1 MSSRLPPPTD
11 DRRTLLDLIE
21 RNVATLGDRPMAT
34 DAGTTHTWRQ
44 YGDITDALALGF
56 HELGVRPGDVVG
68 IHQRNRF
75 EHVLADTAA
84 VKLGA
89 TPVSV
94 YNTLSSEQLEFI
106 VTDTDMRL
114 LVVEA
119 ALLGN
124 WLPILPALPNLAH
137 IIVIDGPADGDRML
151 TWNDALERGRR
162 ILSDGDPTPIIEARK
177 AVQAD
182 DIATI
187 VYTSGT
193 TGPPK
198 GVLLPHGRMRFTLDM
213 VTDHFRR
220 QVALAADTGLATD
233 RDDPT
238 ASESR
243 LICYLPL
250 AHAAER
256 FASYYLALQW
266 GSHIHYVRELDQLA
280 VVLPAVQPSFVL
292 AVPRVWEKFGSGMA
306 SKVSEPGA
314 KAKLG
319 KAALDTARE
328 MGEHRMSGTPPRPGL
343 RLKHRLFEKALYP
356 KMRHAMGLGRS
367 ALALSGAAPI
377 DTSLL
382 CLFSGLGVP
391 IIEGYGMTESGGIA
405 TFSSLDRLK
414 PGSVGTVFHPEVEVA
429 IADDGE
435 ILIRGPHIT
444 PGYHNRPEA
453 TAEAI
458 DAEGWLQTG
467 DLGQLDPD
475 GSLRVT
481 GRKKEIIINSAGKN
495 MSPDAIETSI
505 KRESFLISH
514 VVAIGDRRNYN
525 TALIVLDPD
534 ALAKWAANHG
544 VSALHA
550 DLAADPRI
558 RAEIER
564 AVSAGNERLSR
575 VEQVKRF
582 EIIDE
587 PWTPESP
594 EMTPTMKLRRS
605 VIAERHAAVIESM
618 YEVPS
623 ART

>member
-1 MSSRLPPPTD
+1 MTSWLPAPAD

-21 RNVATLGDRPMAT
+21 RNVTDLADQPMAT
-34 DAGTTHTWRQ
+34 DAGVTYTWRQ
-44 YGDITDALALGF
+44 YGDMTDALAMAY
-56 HELGVRPGDVVG
+56 HDLGVRRGDIVG

-94 YNTLSSEQLEFI
+94 YNTLSSEQLQF
-106 VTDTDMRL
+106 VATDTNMRL

-119 ALLGN
+119 PLLTN
-124 WLPILPALPNLAH
+124 WLPILPNLPSISH
-137 IIVIDGPADGDRML
+137 VIVVDGAADGDGML
-151 TWNDALERGRR
+151 GWDDVLARGRD
-162 ILSDGDPTPIIEARK
+162 ILTDGDLTPLIEART
-177 AVQAD
+177 AVGPD
-182 DIATI
+182 EIATI

-193 TGPPK
+193 TGTPK

-213 VTDHFRR
+213 VTDHFRK
-220 QVALAADTGLATD
+220 QIALASATGLTTD

-238 ASESR
+238 APGGR

-256 FASYYLALQW
+256 FASYYLALNW

-280 VVLPAVQPSFVL
+280 VQLPAVQPSFML
-292 AVPRVWEKFGSGMA
+292 AVPRVWEKFASGMQ
-306 SKVSEPGA
+306 SKVSEPGV

-319 KAALDTARE
+319 KAALDTAQQ
-328 MGEHRMSGTPPRPGL
+328 MGEHRMTGTTAGRGL
-343 RLKHRLFEKALYP
+343 RIRHGLFEKALYP

-405 TFSSLDRLK
+405 TFSSLDKLK
-414 PGSVGTVFHPEVEVA
+414 PGSVGTVFHPEVTVA
-429 IADDGE
+429 IAEDGE

-444 PGYHNRPEA
+444 PGYHNRPDA

-458 DAEGWLQTG
+458 DDDGWLHTG
-467 DLGQLDPD
+467 DLGRLDPD

-481 GRKKEIIINSAGKN
+481 GRKKELIINSAGKN
-495 MSPDAIETSI
+495 MSPDNIEKAIKT
-505 KRESFLISH
+505 ESFLLSH

-534 ALAKWAANHG
+534 ALAAWAENHG
-544 VSALHA
+544 SSASYA
-550 DLAADPRI
+550 ELAADPRI
-558 RAEIER
+558 HAEVEK
-564 AVSAGNERLSR
+564 AVAAGNEKLAR
-575 VEQVKRF
+575 VEQIKRF
-582 EIIDE
+582 TILDE
-587 PWTPESP
+587 PWTETSP
-594 EMTPTMKLRRS
+594 ELTPTLKLRRS
-605 VIAERHAAVIESM
+605 VIAERHAVVIDSM
-618 YEVPS
+618 YEVTD
-623 ART
+623 ARP